1 MLPSAASAQF
11 EHLSLCHLYA
21 TFKPPLGARARL
33 ARSGTATFISSL
45 TATSNLYAV
54 FIRLGV
60 YFQKRLVCA
69 GKEVFMEDFGKP
81 SETHVTRVGTF
92 DKDDDTDLM
101 FVSPSLG
108 IAATCAGGCLFAA
121 LVCAILCIV

>member
-1 MLPSAASAQF
+1 M
-11 EHLSLCHLYA
+11 
-21 TFKPPLGARARL
+21 K
-33 ARSGTATFISSL
+33 
-45 TATSNLYAV
+45 
-54 FIRLGV
+54 
-60 YFQKRLVCA
+60 
-69 GKEVFMEDFGKP
+69 DFGKP